1 MQGCEAAVLDLILP
15 YSNVELADDVRR
27 LFREIEGGLATGCPR
42 PIGECTPE
50 LDALENAEAYEI
62 RVDLAGVSGS
72 SLRVL
77 LKSGALIIAGEKLP
91 GQTAPDGARFHL
103 IERSFGRFA
112 RVVRL
117 TSAIDG
123 ARATATLVNG
133 ELRVIVPK
141 IAERR
146 GRELSIPIGT

>member
-1 MQGCEAAVLDLILP
+1 VLDLILP
-15 YSNVELADDVRR
+15 YSDVELADDVRR

-42 PIGECTPE
+42 PAGECAPE
-50 LDALENAEAYEI
+50 LDALESDDAYEI
-62 RVDLAGVSGS
+62 RVDLAGVSS
-72 SLRVL
+72 ASLRVL
-77 LKSGALIIAGEKLP
+77 LKCGALIIAGEKLP
-91 GQTAPDGARFHL
+91 GETAPAGARFHL

-117 TSAIDG
+117 KSAIDG
-123 ARATATLVNG
+123 ARATAKLVNG

-146 GRELSIPIGT
+146 GRELSISIET